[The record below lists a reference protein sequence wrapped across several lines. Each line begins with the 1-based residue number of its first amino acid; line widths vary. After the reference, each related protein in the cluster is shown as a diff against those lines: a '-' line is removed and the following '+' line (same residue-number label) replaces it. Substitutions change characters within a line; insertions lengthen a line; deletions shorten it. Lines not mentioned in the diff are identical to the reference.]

1 VGANSGQSAV
11 VLCVFR
17 TSCRGTAL
25 VAKKEGD
32 DHIEEE
38 LELDEQERNLLR
50 DFCEEADKQSSQS
63 SRYPI
68 RGGLE
73 IFHRGEIE
81 KVEIAR
87 SLEAK
92 NFIHIVA
99 KNGIYGGPVY
109 SLTPKAVK
117 YCTKLKKML

>member
-1 VGANSGQSAV
+1 M
-11 VLCVFR
+11 LCVFR

-25 VAKKEGD
+25 VAKKEWG

-63 SRYPI
+63 GRYPI
-68 RGGLE
+68 SGGLE

-92 NFIHIVA
+92 NFICIIA
-99 KNGIYGGPVY
+99 KNGIYGGPIY
-109 SLTPKAVK
+109 SLTPKGVK